1 MTITPLPSNIAAT
14 TLGLATDVLREQTPV
29 FLEEQ
34 PAPDTKAL
42 LNAKAS
48 YSTRFVHAE
57 MVKNIEGFSVT
68 TDPYQNP
75 SIGDVV
81 IARVTSLGHH
91 KRLEGPGSRRQHMF
105 VGDEIIVAYG
115 SRYAPD
121 QFEAFLPEN
130 LAPTNLVAAGGM
142 ASTVSS
148 HHSRISRA
156 TSLQPIGLLNYNG
169 KRVNLK
175 DFAPHSVEPVIHNQ
189 NIDAKVILVFGSSM
203 NSGKSEV
210 VTRIVKGL
218 DRAQLKVV
226 AGKATGTGSGNDP
239 LKFADAG
246 AQKVLD
252 FTDFGYPST
261 FRVSYNEIRAILINM
276 HAALAAESPDVIVI
290 EIADGLFQPD
300 TARLIN
306 DPAVHSLTDRVVYAS
321 ADSLGAVTG
330 TAKLQDAGF
339 DVACLSGVVTSS
351 PLARREANEAI
362 SVDVINTFDF
372 DKAHIAQSL
381 VYPCN

>member
-1 MTITPLPSNIAAT
+1 MTVTPLPNNIT
-14 TLGLATDVLREQTPV
+14 PTGLNLSADALVSEAPK

-34 PAPDTKAL
+34 TAPTTAQL
-42 LNAKAS
+42 LKAKAA
-48 YSTRFVHAE
+48 YSTRYVHAE
-57 MVKNIEGFSVT
+57 MLENIDDFTVT
-68 TDPYQNP
+68 TDPHQNP

-105 VGDEIIVAYG
+105 IGDEIIVSYG

-142 ASTVSS
+142 ASTVRS
-148 HHSRISRA
+148 HHARISRA
-156 TSLQPIGLLNYNG
+156 TALQPIGLLNYKG

-175 DFAPHSVEPVIHNQ
+175 DFAPHSTEPVIHNTDSQ
-189 NIDAKVILVFGSSM
+189 AQVILVFGSSM

-210 VTRIVKGL
+210 VTRILKGL
-218 DRAQLKVV
+218 DRSGLKAV

-261 FRVSYNEIRAILINM
+261 YRVAYNEIRAILINM
-276 HAALAAESPDVIVI
+276 HAALSAQEPDVIVI

-306 DPAVHSLTDRVVYAS
+306 DPAVHAITDRVVYAS

-330 TAKLQDAGF
+330 TAKLQEVGF
-339 DVACLSGVVTSS
+339 DVACVSGVVTSS
-351 PLARREANEAI
+351 PLALREAAEAI
-362 SVDVINTFDF
+362 SVDVVDTFDF
-372 DKAHIAQSL
+372 DKAHIAQRL